1 VADLGDVYRQHLRWK
16 LNLPR
21 VKPFY
26 GERFSDL

>member
-1 VADLGDVYRQHLRWK
+1 MRWK

-26 GERFSDL
+26 GEIFLPQTCDTI

>member
-1 VADLGDVYRQHLRWK
+1 MRWK

-26 GERFSDL
+26 GEICLSQTFDTI